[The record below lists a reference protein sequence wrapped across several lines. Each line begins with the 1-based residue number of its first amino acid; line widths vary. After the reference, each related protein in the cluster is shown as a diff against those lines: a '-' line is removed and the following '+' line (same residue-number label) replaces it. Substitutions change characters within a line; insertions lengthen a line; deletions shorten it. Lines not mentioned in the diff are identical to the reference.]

1 MQWLRKMKARL
12 VAAQTE
18 ARERR
23 IAIKGTVD
31 DKLTLVSVAPLR
43 WAQAPGRHP
52 FVWPRHTTNGLY
64 LPSDIY
70 ITIGGMQVAY
80 IQRVVIDP
88 TRNRAVI
95 GHFAVESGFEKRG
108 LGRAVA
114 MAFREAVAHE
124 YGVRTII
131 FSEDSPHYDTAGYPS
146 FFTALGAKEIAPRW
160 PYVRPDWEW

>member
-43 WAQAPGRHP
+43 WAQAPGHHP

-70 ITIGGMQVAY
+70 ITIGGMQIAY
-80 IQRVVIDP
+80 IQRVVIAP

-146 FFTALGAKEIAPRW
+146 FFTALGAKEIAPQW